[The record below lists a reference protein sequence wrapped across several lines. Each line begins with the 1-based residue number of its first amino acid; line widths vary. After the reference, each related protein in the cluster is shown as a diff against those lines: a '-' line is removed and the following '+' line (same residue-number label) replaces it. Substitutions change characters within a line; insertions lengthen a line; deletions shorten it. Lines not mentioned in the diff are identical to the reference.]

1 MEDDKKI
8 TRVLF
13 LLRSYN
19 DIDHIVPIIWKCRQC
34 KLDCYYLL
42 VESDHSRDYRIE
54 FIKKSGAIRIHSQ
67 VMNYYHSYVRHFLIS
82 DNVKNIFDR
91 LAGYMIGRPLLRK
104 NKIEVVVTEWSGRSG
119 REPRDHLARREPG
132 REVRISGHPGRS
144 RREGC
149 QVSQRPDRNGG
160 RARRFADGSLSRG

>member
-1 MEDDKKI
+1 MIKDDKKI

-34 KLDCYYLL
+34 KVDCYYLL
-42 VESDHSRDYRIE
+42 VESDHSRDYRIG
-54 FIKKSGAIRIHSQ
+54 FIKKSGAIRIHSK

-82 DNVKNIFDR
+82 DSVKNIFDR

-104 NKIEVVVTEWSGRSG
+104 NKIESCGNGMVWSVGSRKSQIYTQTS
-119 REPRDHLARREPG
+119 
-132 REVRISGHPGRS
+132 IS
-144 RREGC
+144 
-149 QVSQRPDRNGG
+149 
-160 RARRFADGSLSRG
+160 ARFASL